1 MLPNR
6 YILVGK
12 KEDRRKSL
20 QTKDVVFIVY
30 LFIFKVLCYLHRY
43 TIVGNHSTLLLIIIM
58 VIVNVCLKVI

>member
-1 MLPNR
+1 MFLNH
-6 YILVGK
+6 YLLVGK